1 MLSTMH
7 ARTARCFLLLAA
19 CCCCCWLLLLVLVLL
34 HGLPSDHC
42 RALQQPRHP
51 PLLTC
56 YRYYITTLPT

>member
-7 ARTARCFLLLAA
+7 ARTACCFLLLAA
-19 CCCCCWLLLLVLVLL
+19 RCCCCWLLLLVLL

-42 RALQQPRHP
+42 RALQQPRRP
-51 PLLTC
+51 PLLTR